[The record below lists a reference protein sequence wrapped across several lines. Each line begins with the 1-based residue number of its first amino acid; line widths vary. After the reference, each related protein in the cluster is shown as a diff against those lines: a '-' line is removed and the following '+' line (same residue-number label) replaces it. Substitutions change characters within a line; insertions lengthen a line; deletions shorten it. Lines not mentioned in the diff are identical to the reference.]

1 MLQAARGS
9 ADATVPTKLQSTMAQ
24 TRRKRRSK
32 HRGTAAGTIEARGRT
47 GRPPTAEER
56 KKQSRVDARERRLNT
71 PPTWKGAATRGALAA
86 LLLFVL
92 FSFVGRGKQ
101 PIVSAAIF
109 ALLALALYI
118 PGGFYMET
126 WMYRRRQR
134 QRQQPKVRK

>member
-1 MLQAARGS
+1 
-9 ADATVPTKLQSTMAQ
+9 MAQ

-47 GRPPTAEER
+47 GRPPSAEER
-56 KKQSRVDARERRLNT
+56 KKQSRVDARQRRLNT

-86 LLLFVL
+86 VLLFVL

-118 PGGFYMET
+118 PGGYYMET

-134 QRQQPKVRK
+134 QRQGQSPQSKARK